1 MAFTTKQ
8 TSGQKHA
15 VQIPQQSPEEI
26 NKRKQAIAGLHASNE
41 PDTEEGRAVTE
52 PQPIGLAAEKPMGAL
67 CFLPKSLYRL
77 ATRAAEDR
85 DITAKRFFLEAIL
98 DSLERDGIITAEQ
111 HREAMRLPPEYGWK
125 GRKERKGNKD

>member
-1 MAFTTKQ
+1 MAFTTKPA
-8 TSGQKHA
+8 TGQKPA

-26 NKRKQAIAGLHASNE
+26 NKRKQAIAGLHASDE
-41 PDTEEGRAVTE
+41 PDTEEGGAAAPPPT
-52 PQPIGLAAEKPMGAL
+52 GLAAEKPMGAL

-111 HREAMRLPPEYGWK
+111 HQDALRLPPEYGWK